1 MCFSFHFSPGSIFLS
16 REVKKTTTTKNPAKI
31 KAKKKKKKK
40 KKKKHAGLLRIIYK
54 QKDLGEEEEN
64 RSASLFPKTKTY
76 SLESL

>member
-31 KAKKKKKKK
+31 KAK

>member
-31 KAKKKKKKK
+31 KAKK